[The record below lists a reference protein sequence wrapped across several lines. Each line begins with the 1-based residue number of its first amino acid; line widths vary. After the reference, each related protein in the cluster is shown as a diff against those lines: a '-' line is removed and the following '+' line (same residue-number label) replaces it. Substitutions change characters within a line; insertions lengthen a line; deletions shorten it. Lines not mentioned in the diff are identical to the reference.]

1 MKIMKMLNSMGVL
14 CKMRKKLLT
23 DGCKSSQY
31 GGNASKRLRQEIEK
45 SGREVYKPKKVRK
58 GGSEMAEGGN
68 KPIQIIKTD
77 KAGPPVGP
85 YSQGIK
91 AGGFVFV
98 AGEKGMDPVTKQM
111 VSGGI
116 EAETRRTLENIK
128 AILEEAGSSMDLVV
142 STFVFMTD
150 LTEFSK
156 MNEIYAE
163 YFNVNPPGR
172 TTVEVQSLPA
182 GAHVE
187 ITATALAGT

>member
-1 MKIMKMLNSMGVL
+1 MAKG
-14 CKMRKKLLT
+14 T
-23 DGCKSSQY
+23 GKS
-31 GGNASKRLRQEIEK
+31 
-45 SGREVYKPKKVRK
+45 
-58 GGSEMAEGGN
+58 
-68 KPIQIIKTD
+68 IQVIKTD

-91 AGGFVFV
+91 AGGFIFV
-98 AGEKGMDPVTKQM
+98 AGEKGIDPVTKQM
-111 VSGGI
+111 VPGGI

-156 MNEIYAE
+156 MNEVYAG
-163 YFNVNPPGR
+163 YFKANPPGR
-172 TTVEVQSLPA
+172 TTVEVRSLPA

-187 ITATALAGT
+187 ITATALAGP

>member
-1 MKIMKMLNSMGVL
+1 
-14 CKMRKKLLT
+14 
-23 DGCKSSQY
+23 
-31 GGNASKRLRQEIEK
+31 
-45 SGREVYKPKKVRK
+45 
-58 GGSEMAEGGN
+58 MAEVGS

-91 AGGFVFV
+91 AGGFIFV
-98 AGEKGMDPVTKQM
+98 AGEKGMDPVTKQI
-111 VSGGI
+111 VPGGI

-150 LTEFSK
+150 LAEFSK

-163 YFNVNPPGR
+163 YFKANPPGR
-172 TTVEVQSLPA
+172 TTVEVKSLPA

-187 ITATALAGT
+187 ITVTALAGTES